1 MKTAYAEWR
10 DLESVSGKPLLFIT
24 GSLCFGT
31 TGNPY
36 GRAARQSLDAA
47 GVESEWWDAAELTER
62 FSAISRVQR
71 HGHPLAEGHRFPSC
85 R

>member
-1 MKTAYAEWR
+1 MPNGET
-10 DLESVSGKPLLFIT
+10 LNLCQ
-24 GSLCFGT
+24 GSHSCSSRGVCASAQRET
-31 TGNPY
+31 RM

-62 FSAISRVQR
+62 FPQFRVSQR